1 MPNEN
6 MNLPNDGSNN
16 APSNQEPTPPSEPAP
31 PSESPKTFTQ
41 EEVNRMMA
49 REKNEGKKSV
59 LRELGVEDID
69 SAKNSLAEYAKVL
82 DAQKTDLQKANEAK
96 EALNKQL
103 IESQQDK
110 AAMEAKYNL
119 LLEGCNKDS
128 IEEALVLVMSKV
140 NDETDFAAAVAQV
153 KEKVPSLF
161 SDSGTKQPQL
171 GTGNSLKHNRQP
183 NGAEQSLGSRLAA
196 NSKNSRPKTNPY
208 FSK

>member
-16 APSNQEPTPPSEPAP
+16 APSNQEPMPPSEPAP
-31 PSESPKTFTQ
+31 PSEPPKTFTQ

-59 LRELGVEDID
+59 LRELGVEDVD

-96 EALNKQL
+96 EALNNQL

-110 AAMEAKYNL
+110 AEQKPYSRHENRAFV
-119 LLEGCNKDS
+119 
-128 IEEALVLVMSKV
+128 IELI
-140 NDETDFAAAVAQV
+140 
-153 KEKVPSLF
+153 
-161 SDSGTKQPQL
+161 G
-171 GTGNSLKHNRQP
+171 
-183 NGAEQSLGSRLAA
+183 
-196 NSKNSRPKTNPY
+196 
-208 FSK
+208 